1 ETWWFR
7 ILAIITILTLIYLSV
22 RDYYKRQLARKDIQ
36 LREQKLTI
44 EKQEAIQR
52 ERTRIAGEM
61 HDDLGSGLTTI
72 QYLSERALKN
82 VSDEKEIQ
90 NIRKISKESND
101 LVRNMSEIIWAMN
114 DRFDTLDNLIIYI
127 RRYAY
132 EYLDSHGLAFN
143 IHIQENIPAVKISG
157 EKRRNVFLVV
167 KEALHNVVKH

>member
-1 ETWWFR
+1 
-7 ILAIITILTLIYLSV
+7 
-22 RDYYKRQLARKDIQ
+22 
-36 LREQKLTI
+36 
-44 EKQEAIQR
+44 
-52 ERTRIAGEM
+52 
-61 HDDLGSGLTTI
+61 
-72 QYLSERALKN
+72 
-82 VSDEKEIQ
+82 
-90 NIRKISKESND
+90 ISKESND

-167 KEALHNVVKH
+167 KEALHNVVKHSKATLTNIEVTFSEELVISIKDNGAKGMSSEDAQKGNGLHNMQTRMKKVGGTCEFITELGWEVRISLPFHEVQI